1 LSPLKK
7 KITELLKKKDFT
19 KVTNFPFP
27 PKKII
32 SALISLSYDK
42 ENLISWRAIEAI
54 GLITKELSK
63 TNPETVRNIVGR
75 ILWMIRDESGGIGW
89 RNPEILGEIVR
100 NSPDLCSDIAPIIMS
115 FHDEKMLTASVLRA
129 MGRIGKI
136 NDETVDY
143 AAPIISSYL
152 RSTDPALRGY
162 AAWALGEMEISEAA
176 SELAKLNNDGML
188 ISFYDQGELKK
199 KTVGELAVNASAKI
213 NKGQKKF
220 PTSGNNNRD
229 NNHYSNN

>member
-1 LSPLKK
+1 MSPLKK
-7 KITELLKKKDFT
+7 KITELLKKKEFA
-19 KVTNFPFP
+19 KVTSLSFS

-32 SALISLSYDK
+32 STLISLSYDK
-42 ENLISWRAIEAI
+42 ENHISWRAIEAI

-63 TNPETVRNIVGR
+63 TDPETVRNIVGR
-75 ILWMIRDESGGIGW
+75 TLWMIRDESGGIGW

-152 RSTDPALRGY
+152 HNTDPELRGY
-162 AAWALGEMEISEAA
+162 AAWALGEMEISEAE
-176 SELAKLNNDGML
+176 SELPKLNNDGML
-188 ISFYDQGELKK
+188 ISFYDQGELIK
-199 KTVGELAVNASAKI
+199 KTVGEIAANALAKI
-213 NKGQKKF
+213 KK
-220 PTSGNNNRD
+220 D
-229 NNHYSNN
+229 